1 MGLNHSKIRPL
12 AGIKNLLVTGGRQKR
27 EIRAGLFHGL
37 TLEIDLSYE
46 TQMLL
51 GLYETE
57 TFGFIRSCAARTQW
71 MVDVGAGAGEL
82 AVYFLKRSQSKSVY
96 AFEPQRSRT
105 ELLELNAGYN
115 LSEREVGNR
124 LLVYNKFVSDKIND
138 DSVALD
144 ALNLDPSQRGFLKV
158 DVDGFELEVLRSGVE
173 ILKSGNVDILIE
185 THSLE
190 LEQECESLL
199 LDLGYKPQIL
209 RNAWWR
215 LIIPERRP
223 IEHNRW
229 LVAYAFAR

>member
-1 MGLNHSKIRPL
+1 
-12 AGIKNLLVTGGRQKR
+12 
-27 EIRAGLFHGL
+27 
-37 TLEIDLSYE
+37 
-46 TQMLL
+46 
-51 GLYETE
+51 
-57 TFGFIRSCAARTQW
+57 